1 MLNPKPCPLCG
12 EAKLKTWRTIIPSTP
27 LRYQIECAS
36 CHCCGKKALTKW
48 GAMKLNIDGNGYCCM
63 VERSSQKHE
72 PQCKIRRP
80 DKVHCELYE
89 AGNWATRFQ
98 KGRNNNA

>member
-1 MLNPKPCPLCG
+1 MTKCENN
-12 EAKLKTWRTIIPSTP
+12 
-27 LRYQIECAS
+27 
-36 CHCCGKKALTKW
+36 CHGCKW
-48 GAMKLNIDGNGYCCM
+48 LDRDMKLNIDGNGYCCM

-98 KGRNNNA
+98 TGRNNNA

>member
-1 MLNPKPCPLCG
+1 MTDK
-12 EAKLKTWRTIIPSTP
+12 WIPVSEQMVLEEKQNELGRGKMMTKC
-27 LRYQIECAS
+27 ENN
-36 CHCCGKKALTKW
+36 CHGCKW
-48 GAMKLNIDGNGYCCM
+48 LDRDMKLNIDGNGYCCM

-80 DKVHCELYE
+80 DKVRCELYE